1 MYILKECVYKQT
13 PSHMLLGFLQSK
25 QIKSNAYQAL
35 STVLGGGNS
44 WPPSH
49 EA

>member
-1 MYILKECVYKQT
+1 MYILKERVYKQT
-13 PSHMLLGFLQSK
+13 PSHMLLGFLQRK

-35 STVLGGGNS
+35 QTVSGYEHS
-44 WPPSH
+44 WPPSQ